1 MGRSISWP
9 PQFCASILCNKF
21 ATGTEMAAHLGTC
34 LYKGRVAMGKRNV
47 AVVHHVNFLFS
58 DKLDKRENVLK
69 VPAGHFYC

>member
-1 MGRSISWP
+1 
-9 PQFCASILCNKF
+9 
-21 ATGTEMAAHLGTC
+21 MAAHLGTC

-69 VPAGHFYC
+69 VPACHFYC